1 MELLK
6 QLEDNTLKSFSWEL
20 GTCIPPQILG
30 PGGYLPVKQTS
41 LEALTLITGSEC
53 HYEDDDLL
61 DLSQFRAL
69 RQISWIGL
77 HSDSHFMDLQYALET
92 NSKHLTHLR
101 LEYVNQPDVSCF
113 GDNHDT
119 DGDDANSGDQGI
131 YYRNYFAREALGL
144 KRSAIS
150 LGDVMFPSLSS
161 LSLGCVPLKNAEK
174 ALVHALNISGLRHL
188 SLRQCPGMDNFLT
201 EVAASGQI
209 LSLLSLE
216 YTCGAGGYDMCAALE
231 GIFRIAPNLTDLFLL
246 LPGPTS
252 TLEFWRAL
260 AHSRLPITRFIYHQ
274 RWVNFDENSSPYAKE
289 EDLSNLSLVPRDMDE
304 VKKAGEQHP
313 FAQMNLECLGL
324 GADPRHIMGIIG
336 SPSATKSLKL
346 LHIRKSGSDMVGSM
360 VSRTHCGYPDLMS
373 DSEEMEI
380 DDDRDLEDDIETQML
395 GGSAV
400 RDMLRAGD
408 SLSLRQALL
417 ESASSIRDGESIG
430 DSEAMVELRKLPRNV
445 IAFSHWAFGAD
456 GIPSLQVL
464 AYGDFSFEGRFKSE
478 NIILCR
484 QAWTIPKEDTT
495 LPFRPIRDSDINMM
509 ELVSENMDFLGACPV
524 DTIVSK

>member
-1 MELLK
+1 MNLPKLYETVVVSPISEKHLESIDINSFLRGNSTSRLYHTKHVRISAPFHEHLDARCVHSEYIVINDQIRFDPDGDVDDVIDRGLTRFQKLATSAMELLK
-6 QLEDNTLKSFSWEL
+6 QLEDNTLKSFRLATISMTDSERANRSKFSWEL
-20 GTCIPPQILG
+20 GTCIPPQVLG
-30 PGGYLPVKQTS
+30 PWGYLPVKQTS
-41 LEALTLITGSEC
+41 LEALTLITGSKC
-53 HYEDDDLL
+53 HYEDDGLL

-119 DGDDANSGDQGI
+119 DDDDANSGDQGI

-150 LGDVMFPSLSS
+150 LDDVMFPSLSS

-216 YTCGAGGYDMCAALE
+216 YTCGVGEYDICAALE
-231 GIFRIAPNLTDLFLL
+231 GIFRIAPNLTSLFLL
-246 LPGPTS
+246 LIGPTS

-274 RWVNFDENSSPYAKE
+274 RWMSFDDKFRYYKE
-289 EDLSNLSLVPRDMDE
+289 GDLSDLSLVPNDMDE
-304 VKKAGEQHP
+304 LEKAGEQHP

-324 GADPRHIMGIIG
+324 GADPPHIVWQIR
-336 SPSATKSLKL
+336 ARFSL
-346 LHIRKSGSDMVGSM
+346 
-360 VSRTHCGYPDLMS
+360 
-373 DSEEMEI
+373 
-380 DDDRDLEDDIETQML
+380 
-395 GGSAV
+395 
-400 RDMLRAGD
+400 
-408 SLSLRQALL
+408 
-417 ESASSIRDGESIG
+417 
-430 DSEAMVELRKLPRNV
+430 
-445 IAFSHWAFGAD
+445 
-456 GIPSLQVL
+456 
-464 AYGDFSFEGRFKSE
+464 
-478 NIILCR
+478 
-484 QAWTIPKEDTT
+484 
-495 LPFRPIRDSDINMM
+495 
-509 ELVSENMDFLGACPV
+509 
-524 DTIVSK
+524 

>member
-20 GTCIPPQILG
+20 GTCIPPQVLG
-30 PGGYLPVKQTS
+30 PWGYLPVKQTS
-41 LEALTLITGSEC
+41 LEALTLITGSKC
-53 HYEDDDLL
+53 YYEDDDLL

-69 RQISWIGL
+69 RRISWIGL
-77 HSDSHFMDLQYALET
+77 HSESHFMDLQYALKT

-101 LEYVNQPDVSCF
+101 LEYVNQPDVSCY

-119 DGDDANSGDQGI
+119 DYDDANSGDQGI
-131 YYRNYFAREALGL
+131 YYCNYFAREALGL

-150 LGDVMFPSLSS
+150 LDDVMFPSLSS

-188 SLRQCPGMDNFLT
+188 SLRQCPSMDNFLA
-201 EVAASGQI
+201 EIAASGQI

-216 YTCGAGGYDMCAALE
+216 YTCGVSEYDMCAALE
-231 GIFRIAPNLTDLFLL
+231 GIFRIAPSLTDLFLL

-274 RWVNFDENSSPYAKE
+274 RWVSFDENSSPYAKE
-289 EDLSNLSLVPRDMDE
+289 EDLSNLSLVPKDMDE
-304 VKKAGEQHP
+304 LEKAGEQHP
-313 FAQMNLECLGL
+313 FAQINLECLGL
-324 GADPRHIMGIIG
+324 GADPPHIMRIIG
-336 SPSATKSLKL
+336 SPSTTKSLKL
-346 LHIRKSGSDMVGSM
+346 LHIRKSGSDMIGSM
-360 VSRTHCGYPDLMS
+360 LSRSQISGYPDLMS

-380 DDDRDLEDDIETQML
+380 DDDRD
-395 GGSAV
+395 SAL
-400 RDMLRAGD
+400 RDMLRARER
-408 SLSLRQALL
+408 LSLRPASLD
-417 ESASSIRDGESIG
+417 SASSIRDGESKD

-445 IAFSHWAFGAD
+445 IEFSHWAFGAD

-495 LPFRPIRDSDINMM
+495 LPFRPIRDGDINMM
-509 ELVSENMDFLGACPV
+509 ELVRENMDFLGACPV
-524 DTIVSK
+524 DTIVLKS

>member
-1 MELLK
+1 MELLE

-20 GTCIPPQILG
+20 GTCIPPHILG
-30 PGGYLPVKQTS
+30 PWGYLPVKQTS
-41 LEALTLITGSEC
+41 LEALTLITGSKC
-53 HYEDDDLL
+53 HYEDDGLL

-101 LEYVNQPDVSCF
+101 LEYVNEPDVSCF

-119 DGDDANSGDQGI
+119 NDDDANIGDQGI

-150 LGDVMFPSLSS
+150 LDDVMFPSLSS
-161 LSLGCVPLKNAEK
+161 LSLGCVPLKNAEE

-216 YTCGAGGYDMCAALE
+216 YTCGVGEYDMCAALE
-231 GIFRIAPNLTDLFLL
+231 KIFSIAPNLTSLFLL
-246 LPGPTS
+246 LIGPTS

-274 RWVNFDENSSPYAKE
+274 RWMSFDDNFRYYKE
-289 EDLSNLSLVPRDMDE
+289 GDHSDLSLVPNDMNE
-304 VKKAGEQHP
+304 LEKAGEQHP
-313 FAQMNLECLGL
+313 FAQMNLEFLGL
-324 GADPRHIMGIIG
+324 GADPPHIMRILR
-336 SPSATKSLKL
+336 SPSTTKSLKL
-346 LHIRKSGSDMVGSM
+346 LHIRKSGSDMIGSM
-360 VSRTHCGYPDLMS
+360 LSRSQISGYPDLMS
-373 DSEEMEI
+373 DSEEMKI
-380 DDDRDLEDDIETQML
+380 DDDRDSVL
-395 GGSAV
+395 
-400 RDMLRAGD
+400 RDMLRARD
-408 SLSLRQALL
+408 SLSLRPALL
-417 ESASSIRDGESIG
+417 ESASSIRDGESKD

-495 LPFRPIRDSDINMM
+495 LPFRPIRESDINMM

-524 DTIVSK
+524 DTIVLKS